1 LYASS
6 VALAQGRRLNADL
19 QMTDAMK
26 WVWASPSSET
36 VIALFSVAAMI
47 LIFMLALYF
56 FTTEK

>member
-1 LYASS
+1 
-6 VALAQGRRLNADL
+6 
-19 QMTDAMK
+19 MK